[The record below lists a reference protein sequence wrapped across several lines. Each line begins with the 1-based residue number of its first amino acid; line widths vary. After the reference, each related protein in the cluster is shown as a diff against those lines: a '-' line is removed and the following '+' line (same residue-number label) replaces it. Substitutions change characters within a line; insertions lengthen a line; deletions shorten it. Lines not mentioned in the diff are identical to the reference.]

1 MKTIDLTGGSP
12 SLPEL
17 LRLASEN
24 NVILRAADGKE
35 FLLAELD
42 ELALETLLIRQQPEL
57 MALLDQ
63 RSHGEQT
70 RGVDEVRRSLG
81 LK

>member
-1 MKTIDLTGGSP
+1 MRTIDLAGGSP

-24 NVILRAADGKE
+24 NVIFRAPDGKE

-42 ELALETLLIRQQPEL
+42 ELALETMLIRQQPEL

-63 RSHGEQT
+63 RSHGERT
-70 RGVDEVRRSLG
+70 HSIEEVRRSLG
-81 LK
+81 LD

>member
-1 MKTIDLTGGSP
+1 MKTIDLAGGSP
-12 SLPEL
+12 GLPEL
-17 LRLASEN
+17 LRLASEG
-24 NVILRAADGKE
+24 NVILCAPDGKA

-57 MALLDQ
+57 MALLEHG
-63 RSHGEQT
+63 SHGEQT
-70 RGVDEVRRSLG
+70 HSADEVRRSLG

>member
-1 MKTIDLTGGSP
+1 MRTIDLAGGSP

-24 NVILRAADGKE
+24 NVILRASDGKE

-57 MALLDQ
+57 MAFLDQ
-63 RSHGEQT
+63 RSHGEKT
-70 RGVDEVRRSLG
+70 HSLDEVRRSLG
-81 LK
+81 LT

>member
-1 MKTIDLTGGSP
+1 MKTIDLAGGSP
-12 SLPEL
+12 GLPEL

-24 NVILRAADGKE
+24 NVILHAPDGKE

-42 ELALETLLIRQQPEL
+42 ELALESVLIRQQPEL
-57 MALLDQ
+57 MALLEQ
-63 RSHGEQT
+63 RSHGERTYSPDQ
-70 RGVDEVRRSLG
+70 VRQSLD

>member
-1 MKTIDLTGGSP
+1 MKMIDLTGGSP
-12 SLPEL
+12 GLPEL
-17 LRLASEN
+17 LRLASEG

-42 ELALETLLIRQQPEL
+42 ELGMETLLIRQQPEL
-57 MALLDQ
+57 IALLEQ
-63 RSHGEQT
+63 RSHGGQIHST
-70 RGVDEVRRSLG
+70 DEVRRSLG

>member
-1 MKTIDLTGGSP
+1 MRTIDLAGGSP

-24 NVILRAADGKE
+24 NVILRAPDGKE

-42 ELALETLLIRQQPEL
+42 ELALETMLIRQQPEL

-63 RSHGEQT
+63 RSHGERT
-70 RGVDEVRRSLG
+70 HSIEEVRRSLG
-81 LK
+81 LD